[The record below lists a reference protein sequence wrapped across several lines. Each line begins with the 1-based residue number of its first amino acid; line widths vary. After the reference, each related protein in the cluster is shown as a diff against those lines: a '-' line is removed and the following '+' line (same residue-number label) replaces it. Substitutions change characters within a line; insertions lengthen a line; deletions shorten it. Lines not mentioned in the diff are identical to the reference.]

1 MLSEARKKQIDY
13 ISKLPESTEVVD
25 DSDPITDVVV
35 DSVVETVLEGQVD
48 TQQRKKFVSVQ
59 KILKLK
65 VIPPLRKE
73 LFTDATTFENAM
85 MMACSDIL
93 KVFSPHVRPLI
104 TISRTNMKIG
114 PKMMKIL
121 LVVAPVEAEEDV
133 ARVKLQGL
141 KILKRTVFPTSEDF
155 WEIRNSQNPK
165 TTDIRIT
172 NLPALCDEQ
181 QLDELLQIPED
192 LERGQLLREKLETEL
207 GKVYTGKAK
216 ISIKIGTKEQE
227 EDLQKWSYSKSFSD
241 VAHWC
246 ELPIYANIPSIH
258 ECAKCKE
265 EGRPRWRGHHENW
278 CKINRE
284 KKLPVNEQKIFLHPQ
299 LW

>member
-1 MLSEARKKQIDY
+1 M
-13 ISKLPESTEVVD
+13 
-25 DSDPITDVVV
+25 
-35 DSVVETVLEGQVD
+35 
-48 TQQRKKFVSVQ
+48 
-59 KILKLK
+59 KLK
-65 VIPPLRKE
+65 VIPPLQKE

-85 MMACSDIL
+85 TVACSDIL

-104 TISRTNMKIG
+104 TISRTNMKVG
-114 PKMMKIL
+114 QKMMKIL
-121 LVVAPVEAEEDV
+121 LVVPPVEMEEDV
-133 ARVKLQGL
+133 ARVELQGL

-155 WEIRNSQNPK
+155 WEIRNSQYPK

-192 LERGQLLREKLETEL
+192 LERGQLLRKKLETEL
-207 GKVYTGKAK
+207 WKFYTGKAK
-216 ISIKIGTKEQE
+216 ISIKIETKEQE
-227 EDLQKWSYSKSFSD
+227 EDLKKWSHSKSFSD

-246 ELPIYANIPSIH
+246 ELPIYASIPSIH

-284 KKLPVNEQKIFLHPQ
+284 KKLHVNEQKIQNIPTPPTLVKKQNVIPEDKQPNKELSHDTAEKDSGDETDSSIEKCSAKEPEETQ
-299 LW
+299 SLDQEEKGKGE